1 MTIEVL
7 QVGVFQSNCYI
18 IGDEETGKGLI
29 IDPGADDE
37 KILNKCRECNLDIE
51 YILLTHGHGDH
62 IGSVV
67 DVKAGTGAKV
77 CISRKD
83 EYLIKGETKRLIPIL
98 RNIKLFDADMF
109 IKEGDTIKVGTL
121 EVKVLETPGHTPG
134 GLSFKIGDNVFS
146 GDSLFRG
153 SVGRT
158 DFELGSMDQL
168 VEGIRSNILT
178 LPGDTVVYPGH
189 GPSTTVEAEKR
200 FNPYVGE

>member
-1 MTIEVL
+1 MIIELL

-18 IGDEETGKGLI
+18 IGDEETGKGII
-29 IDPGADDE
+29 IDPGADGE
-37 KILNKCRECNLDIE
+37 KVLSKCRECKLDIE

-62 IGSVV
+62 IGGVV
-67 DVKAGTGAKV
+67 DVKSGTGAKI

-83 EYLIKGETKRLIPIL
+83 EYLVKGETKRLIPIL

-109 IKEGDTIKVGTL
+109 LKDRDTIKVGAL
-121 EVKVLETPGHTPG
+121 EVSVLETPGHTPG
-134 GLSFKIGDNVFS
+134 GLSFKIGSNVFS
-146 GDSLFRG
+146 GDALFKG

-158 DFELGSMDQL
+158 DFEFGSMDQL

-200 FNPYVGE
+200 FNPYVKE

>member
-1 MTIEVL
+1 MIIEIL

-18 IGDEETGKGLI
+18 IGDEKTGKGII
-29 IDPGADDE
+29 IDPGAE
-37 KILNKCRECNLDIE
+37 GKAILDKCREHKLDIE

-62 IGSVV
+62 IGAVA
-67 DVKAGTGAKV
+67 DVKAETEAKV

-109 IKEGDTIKVGTL
+109 IKEGDIINVGGL
-121 EVKVLETPGHTPG
+121 EIEVLETPGHTPG
-134 GLSFKIGDNVFS
+134 GLSFKIGSNVFC

-158 DFELGSMDQL
+158 DFQFGSMDQL
-168 VEGIRSNILT
+168 VEGIRNNILT

-189 GPSTTVEAEKR
+189 GPSTTVEVEKR
-200 FNPYVGE
+200 FNPYIKE

>member
-1 MTIEVL
+1 MIIEIL

-29 IDPGADDE
+29 IDPGAEGE
-37 KILNKCRECNLDIE
+37 KIINKCKEKNLDIE

-62 IGSVV
+62 IGAVV
-67 DVKAGTGAKV
+67 DVKAETGAKV

-109 IKEGDTIKVGTL
+109 IDAGDTIKVGTL
-121 EVKVLETPGHTPG
+121 EVRILDTPGHTPG
-134 GLSFKIGDNVFS
+134 GLSFKIGNNVFS
-146 GDSLFRG
+146 GDALFRG

-158 DFELGSMDQL
+158 DFEFGSMDQL
-168 VEGIRSNILT
+168 VEGIRANILT
-178 LPGDTVVYPGH
+178 LPGDVVVYPGH

-200 FNPYVGE
+200 FNPYVRE

>member
-1 MTIEVL
+1 MIIEVL

-18 IGDEETGKGLI
+18 IGDEKTGKGLI
-29 IDPGADDE
+29 IDPGAE
-37 KILNKCRECNLDIE
+37 SGKILSRCREHKLDIE

-62 IGSVV
+62 IGAVV
-67 DVKAGTGAKV
+67 DVKAETGAKV

-109 IKEGDTIKVGTL
+109 IKEGDTIKAGTL
-121 EVKVLETPGHTPG
+121 EVEVLETPGHTPG
-134 GLSFKIGDNVFS
+134 GLSFKIGNNVFC
-146 GDSLFRG
+146 GDSLFSG

-158 DFELGSMDQL
+158 DFEFGSMDQL
-168 VEGIRSNILT
+168 IEGIRTKILT
-178 LPGDTVVYPGH
+178 LPGDVVVYPGH

-200 FNPYVGE
+200 FNPYVRE